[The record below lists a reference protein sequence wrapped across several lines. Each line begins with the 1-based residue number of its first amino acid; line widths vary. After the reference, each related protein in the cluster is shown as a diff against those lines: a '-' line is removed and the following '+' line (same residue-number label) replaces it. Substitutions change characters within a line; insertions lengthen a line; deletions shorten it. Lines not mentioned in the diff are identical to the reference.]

1 MHYFLPLI
9 FKPMLNN
16 FSKIN
21 IFTLML
27 VLSTVVLTGC
37 KKDDDFPLPVPNTK
51 VYDLE
56 SVAVETI
63 EGTATFVKL
72 NDRTTSI
79 TIVLTGTP
87 TGGRHPAHIHA
98 NTAAEGGPIVISL
111 TPVNGTTGT
120 STTIV
125 QRDDA
130 GNPVTFEDLMEY
142 DGHLNV
148 HLSADQLEVIVAQA
162 DIGQNELTGKSK
174 RYDLA
179 EADVPGISGFAL
191 FEQRKNGEALATLSL
206 VNTPAGGVHPAHIH
220 RNSAEEGGGIVLTFN
235 PVDGTTGMSKT
246 NVSALDDG
254 RPFGYKHVLKY
265 DGHINVHLSP
275 DQLEVIVAQ
284 GDIGSNAY

>member
-1 MHYFLPLI
+1 
-9 FKPMLNN
+9 MLNKL
-16 FSKIN
+16 SKIN

-37 KKDDDFPLPVPNTK
+37 KKDDDFPLPFPDTK

-63 EGTATFVKL
+63 EGTATFVRI
-72 NDRTTSI
+72 NERTTSI

-87 TGGRHPAHIHA
+87 TGGVHPAHIHA

-111 TPVNGTTGT
+111 NSVDGTTGT
-120 STTIV
+120 STTII
-125 QRDDA
+125 QRDDN
-130 GNPVTFEDLMEY
+130 GNPVSFRDLMDY

-148 HLSADQLEVIVAQA
+148 HLSETQLDVIVAQA

-174 RYDLA
+174 RYALE
-179 EADVPGISGFAL
+179 EAAVPGISGYAL
-191 FEQRKNGEALATLSL
+191 FEQRRNGEALATLSL
-206 VNTPAGGVHPAHIH
+206 MNTPEGGVHPAHIH
-220 RNSAEEGGGIVLTFN
+220 RNSVAEGGGIVLTFN

-246 NVSALDDG
+246 NVSQRDDG
-254 RPFGYKHVLKY
+254 RSFGYKDVLKY

-275 DQLEVIVAQ
+275 DQLEVYVAQ
-284 GDIGSNAY
+284 GDIGSNAD